1 MNINLLIKYIDGT
14 EKSVVAIAADIV
26 AFEAKF
32 DISVA
37 TLEKNV
43 RLTHLMFMAWNI
55 ERRTG
60 QTKDEFEKWIESV
73 EIVTADDS
81 KK

>member
-26 AFEAKF
+26 AFEARF

-60 QTKDEFEKWIESV
+60 QTKDEFEKWIETV

>member
-26 AFEAKF
+26 AFEARF

>member
-14 EKSVVAIAADIV
+14 EQSVVAIAADIV

-73 EIVTADDS
+73 EIVTADDP

>member
-37 TLEKNV
+37 QLEKNI

-60 QTKDEFEKWIESV
+60 STKHDFDKWIETV